1 MSEIIIRRMLIS
13 DTPTLID
20 SHISVFPNYN
30 TTKMGKGYLKAL
42 YKTLA
47 IDYSC
52 ISIVAIKNNNIVGWI
67 GGVWDRKRY
76 NNMLIINSII
86 QAPKILYSV
95 IREKLLL
102 IKIIKFISNKLF
114 YSFIPHTFIKS
125 INKKNNQSNSVHKLF
140 NANLLVIGVI
150 PDQKRKGIGSKLIST
165 FHKIL
170 ILQGFTQCTL
180 STKIENK
187 EGNASFVSMGY
198 QKYLVSD
205 ESNRYIINL
214 YELFDK

>member
-67 GGVWDRKRY
+67 GGVWDYKRY

-86 QAPKILYSV
+86 QAPKIFS
-95 IREKLLL
+95 
-102 IKIIKFISNKLF
+102 
-114 YSFIPHTFIKS
+114 
-125 INKKNNQSNSVHKLF
+125 
-140 NANLLVIGVI
+140 
-150 PDQKRKGIGSKLIST
+150 
-165 FHKIL
+165 
-170 ILQGFTQCTL
+170 
-180 STKIENK
+180 
-187 EGNASFVSMGY
+187 
-198 QKYLVSD
+198 
-205 ESNRYIINL
+205 
-214 YELFDK
+214 